1 MTGLLL
7 RLLAPEGPDGAAGR
21 QKYGQIAGGVGIAA
35 NVLLFAAK
43 LLVGIFSHSISVM
56 ADAINNLSDALSS
69 LISIIGFYI
78 SGKAPDKE
86 HPFGRGRTEY
96 IAGLL
101 VSVII
106 LCVGFE
112 FAKSSVE
119 RILHP
124 TPVQFSWMML
134 GILLLSMLVKLWL
147 GLFNRRVGRE
157 IRSQV
162 LIAAMQDSI
171 NDVITTGIVVIGM
184 IASQFTDLPVD
195 GYIGVVVAVFL
206 LRAGYGIAKETFS
219 MLIGEAPDPELSKQL
234 REMVLSFDGIL
245 GVHDLII
252 HNYGVG
258 RSVASIHAEVS
269 AESDFIAMHE
279 IIDRAEKEV
288 NQKMGVFLVIHMDP
302 IAVHDARIMHMR
314 EQVQAVID
322 SIDPPVSM
330 HDFRVVD
337 GEKTI
342 NLIFDVAISFD
353 YDRSVQLK
361 VFQDIRSR
369 ICALDSRYNP
379 VITLEH
385 EM

>member
-1 MTGLLL
+1 
-7 RLLAPEGPDGAAGR
+7 
-21 QKYGQIAGGVGIAA
+21 
-35 NVLLFAAK
+35 
-43 LLVGIFSHSISVM
+43 
-56 ADAINNLSDALSS
+56 
-69 LISIIGFYI
+69 
-78 SGKAPDKE
+78 
-86 HPFGRGRTEY
+86 
-96 IAGLL
+96 
-101 VSVII
+101 
-106 LCVGFE
+106 
-112 FAKSSVE
+112 
-119 RILHP
+119 
-124 TPVQFSWMML
+124 ML
-134 GILLLSMLVKLWL
+134 GVLLLSMLVKLWL

-302 IAVHDARIMHMR
+302 IAVHDARINHMR

-322 SIDPPVSM
+322 SIEPPVSM

-361 VFQDIRSR
+361 VFQDIRSG

>member
-7 RLLAPEGPDGAAGR
+7 RLLAPEGPDGETGR
-21 QKYGQIAGGVGIAA
+21 QKYGQIAGCVGIAA
-35 NVLLFAAK
+35 NVLLFFAK
-43 LLVGIFSHSISVM
+43 LMVGIFSHSISVM

-69 LISIIGFYI
+69 LISVIGFYI

-86 HPFGRGRTEY
+86 HPFGHGRTEY

-106 LCVGFE
+106 LFVGFE
-112 FAKSSVE
+112 FAKSSVS
-119 RILHP
+119 RIISP
-124 TPVQFSWMML
+124 APVQFSWTML

-147 GLFNRRVGRE
+147 GLFNRRVGIE
-157 IRSQV
+157 INSSV
-162 LIAAMQDSI
+162 LMAAMQDSI
-171 NDVITTGIVVIGM
+171 NDVVTTGIVVIGM
-184 IASQFTDLPVD
+184 IASRFTELPVD

-206 LRAGYGIAKETFS
+206 LRAGYSIAKETVS
-219 MLIGEAPDPELSKQL
+219 MLIGEAPDPELAERL

-279 IIDRAEKEV
+279 VIDRAEKEV
-288 NQKMGVFLVIHMDP
+288 NQQMGVFLVIHMDP
-302 IAVHDARIMHMR
+302 IAVHDERINRMR
-314 EQVQAVID
+314 EQVQEVID
-322 SIDPPVSM
+322 GIQPPISM

-342 NLIFDVAISFD
+342 NLIFDVAIPFD
-353 YDRSVQLK
+353 YDRETQLK
-361 VFQDIRSR
+361 ILQNTRSR
-369 ICALDSRYNP
+369 ICALDPRYNP

>member
-86 HPFGRGRTEY
+86 HPFGHGRTEY

-302 IAVHDARIMHMR
+302 IAVHDARIMHRR

>member
-78 SGKAPDKE
+78 SGKAPEKE
-86 HPFGRGRTEY
+86 HPFGHGRTEY

-171 NDVITTGIVVIGM
+171 NDVITTGIVVVGM
-184 IASQFTDLPVD
+184 ITSQFTDLPVD

>member
-86 HPFGRGRTEY
+86 HPFGHGRTEY

-171 NDVITTGIVVIGM
+171 NDVITTGIVVVGM
-184 IASQFTDLPVD
+184 ITSQFTDLPVD

>member
-7 RLLAPEGPDGAAGR
+7 HLFAPDGPDSVVGR
-21 QKYGQIAGGVGIAA
+21 QKYGQIAGGVGIAT
-35 NVLLFAAK
+35 NVFLFVIK
-43 LLVGIFSHSISVM
+43 LLIGLLSHSISVM

-69 LISIIGFYI
+69 FISIIGFYL

-86 HPFGRGRTEY
+86 HPFGHGRTEY

-106 LCVGFE
+106 LFVGFE

-124 TPVQFSWMML
+124 APIQFSWVML

-147 GLFNRRVGRE
+147 GLFNRHIGRE
-157 IRSQV
+157 IQSPV
-162 LIAAMQDSI
+162 LLAAMQDSI
-171 NDVITTGIVVIGM
+171 NDVITTAIVVLGM
-184 IASQFTDLPVD
+184 LTSRFTALPVD

-219 MLIGEAPDPELSKQL
+219 LLIGEGPTPELAATLK
-234 REMVLSFDGIL
+234 EMVRSYDGIL

-258 RSVASIHAEVS
+258 HSVASIHAEVS
-269 AESDFIAMHE
+269 AHADFIAMHE

-288 NQKMGVFLVIHMDP
+288 NQKLGVFLVIHMDP
-302 IAVHDARIMHMR
+302 ILVDDARVNDMR
-314 EQVQAVID
+314 AQVQEIID
-322 SIDPPVSM
+322 SIEPPVSM

-337 GEKTI
+337 GEQNI
-342 NLIFDVAISFD
+342 NLIFDVVIPFE
-353 YDRSVQLK
+353 YDKNMQLNI
-361 VFQDIRSR
+361 FQTIRSR
-369 ICALDSRYNP
+369 ICALDSRYHP

>member
-86 HPFGRGRTEY
+86 HPFGHGRTEY

-184 IASQFTDLPVD
+184 ITSQFTDLPVD